1 MTEQWNK
8 LIAVDLKQYPVTFQM
23 KAQKECF
30 RITPQGEI
38 EKDGVQIT
46 DDDSALADM
55 LRAWLLQSY
64 GLKIRPAVRRVSE

>member
-1 MTEQWNK
+1 MPFFIGPTELRYPTQIKTYLSLRINK
-8 LIAVDLKQYPVTFQM
+8 VLFRVTL
-23 KAQKECF
+23 E
-30 RITPQGEI
+30 GEI

-64 GLKIRPAVRRVSE
+64 GLKIRHPHQLN